1 MYCLKQLVL
10 LILAFVLLQP
20 VLDSFDVADHNT
32 AINTTSQLLH
42 QQNELAQHCT
52 INNDHDTHQLQHQ
65 QLSQALADNA
75 DDAHCHVCHISVFFT
90 EPWQH
95 HVNLPNYDIISLNDP
110 AFNSRLLI
118 PDLRPPIVTLLS

>member
-1 MYCLKQLVL
+1 MKQSVL
-10 LILAFVLLQP
+10 LILAFLLLQP

-42 QQNELAQHCT
+42 QQSELDQHCM

-75 DDAHCHVCHISVFFT
+75 DDAHCHVCHISVLFT

-95 HVNLPNYDIISLNDP
+95 PANLPSYDIISLNDP

-118 PDLRPPIVTLLS
+118 PDLRPPIATLLS

>member
-1 MYCLKQLVL
+1 MKQLVL

-32 AINTTSQLLH
+32 AINATSQLLH
-42 QQNELAQHCT
+42 QQSELDQHCM
-52 INNDHDTHQLQHQ
+52 IRNDHDTHQLQHQ
-65 QLSQALADNA
+65 QLSEALADNA

-95 HVNLPNYDIISLNDP
+95 YVNLPNYDIISLNDP